1 MPVRNLKKK
10 KRIKD
15 NNKNN
20 VRNIIV
26 PLQNPDPIWP
36 SRQAVIY
43 FARNCRGSNAK
54 DGLIVPSTVAKTT
67 IE

>member
-26 PLQNPDPIWP
+26 PLQNLDPIWP

-54 DGLIVPSTVAKTT
+54 DGSIVPSTVAKTT